1 MTSRIIIYA
10 YKIASRSARS
20 LQAELADRGHRVI
33 RVRENG
39 NYRPRLSDVVIGW
52 GNPRTPAW
60 NDAATPP
67 AAFLNRPDTVAR
79 NNDKLLF
86 LENMQEADPWGDGE
100 GIVVRCPPYT
110 TSRDTAESWIE
121 EGSVVMARRLLRSS
135 GGNGIVVCTTQEELV
150 DAPLYTKYV
159 KKRDEYRVHIF
170 NDEVIRV
177 QHKRK
182 RREDDEV
189 DYKIRNHDNGWVFC
203 VQDVEPPEDVISQA
217 RHAMAASGLC
227 FGAVDVIYNAH
238 YDKAYVLE
246 INTAPGLEGT
256 TLADYAEAISAYVG
270 G

>member
-1 MTSRIIIYA
+1 MTSRIILYA
-10 YKIASRSARS
+10 YKMASRSARS
-20 LQAELADRGHRVI
+20 LQAELVDRGHRVI

-39 NYRPRLSDVVIGW
+39 NYRPRLGDVVIGW

-60 NDAATPP
+60 DEAGTPP
-67 AAFLNRPDTVAR
+67 AVFLNSPDIVAR
-79 NNDKLLF
+79 NNNKLEF
-86 LENMQEADPWGDGE
+86 LEAMSWDELGS
-100 GIVVRCPPYT
+100 PPNIPEWT
-110 TSRDTAESWIE
+110 TSRITAERWIE
-121 EGSVVMARRLLRSS
+121 EGSVVIARRLLRSS
-135 GGNGIVVCTTQEELV
+135 GGNGIVVCTTQEEMV
-150 DAPLYTKYV
+150 DAPLYTKYI

-182 RREDDEV
+182 RLEEEEV

-203 VQDVEPPEDVISQA
+203 VQDVEPPMDVIRQA
-217 RHAMAASGLC
+217 SHAMAASGLC

-256 TLADYAEAISAYVG
+256 TLTDYAEAISAYVG
-270 G
+270 GGGHHE